1 MNLLSALAITALF
14 MYVQPLLPGG
24 AVALGAGQDSPEV
37 RISPLAPYLP
47 TLLKT
52 TRVLPNTELRALWV
66 VRNALATPRSVERMI
81 DFAKQARIHLIFLQV
96 RGRGDAFYRS
106 TLVPQG
112 AELEASIDEFD
123 PLERTLVLARQ
134 AGISVHAWVNVYY
147 VWSNPDKTLPPSHV
161 LSRHPDW
168 ALSDAAGMP
177 MTERSVK
184 WWQQEGIEGYYLS
197 PAAPGVRQHLLDVV
211 TEILSNYSV
220 DGIHLDYVR
229 YPSRDWGLDAAGRTD
244 FALRWG
250 VDPVRLR
257 LERDAIETGIGTRA
271 VSAMDSLYI
280 ESRVAAIDSLV
291 LGIRALTGD
300 LPLSAAVVPDPAV
313 ARYDKGQDWLR
324 WIHQRWMDFVVPMMY
339 NDRPADARDR
349 IRILH
354 NAVGHDRLLAGLALH
369 DGRHLYLPR
378 LVAALREA
386 YTLGYALFSYNV
398 MAGMRFPVRMIEE
411 AFAVEG
417 EPGQGM
423 EGEGDA
429 EAPEPRME
437 EEQGDDGGEASGG
450 APGRRP

>member
-1 MNLLSALAITALF
+1 MNLLSVLAVTALF
-14 MYVQPLLPGG
+14 MHLQPLLPGG
-24 AVALGAGQDSPEV
+24 AVALGAGQDDPEV
-37 RISPLAPYLP
+37 RVSPLAPYLP

-66 VRNALATPRSVERMI
+66 VRDALASPRSVERMI

-106 TLVPQG
+106 SLVPPG

-123 PLERTLVLARQ
+123 PLARTLVLARQ

-147 VWSNPDKTLPPSHV
+147 VWSNPGKAPPPGHV
-161 LSRHPDW
+161 LSRHPEW
-168 ALSDAAGMP
+168 ALSDGAGTP
-177 MTERSVK
+177 MIERRVQ

-197 PAAPGVRQHLLDVV
+197 PAIRGVRQHLLDVV
-211 TEILSNYSV
+211 AEILSNYSV

-229 YPSRDWGLDAAGRTD
+229 YPGRDWGLDAAGRTD

-257 LERDAIETGIGTRA
+257 LERGVIEAGIGARA

-291 LGIRALTGD
+291 LGIRALAGD
-300 LPLSAAVVPDPAV
+300 LPLSAAVAPDPEM
-313 ARYDKGQDWLR
+313 ARYDKGQGWLR
-324 WIHQRWMDFVVPMMY
+324 WVHRRWMDFVVPMMY

-349 IRILH
+349 VRILH
-354 NAVGHDRLLAGLALH
+354 NAIGHDRLLAGLALH

-378 LVAALREA
+378 LITALREE

-398 MAGMRFPVRMIEE
+398 MADMRFPVRMIEE

-417 EPGQGM
+417 DPVEDI
-423 EGEGDA
+423 EET
-429 EAPEPRME
+429 APERGIE
-437 EEQGDDGGEASGG
+437 EETPDETGGD
-450 APGRRP
+450 GR